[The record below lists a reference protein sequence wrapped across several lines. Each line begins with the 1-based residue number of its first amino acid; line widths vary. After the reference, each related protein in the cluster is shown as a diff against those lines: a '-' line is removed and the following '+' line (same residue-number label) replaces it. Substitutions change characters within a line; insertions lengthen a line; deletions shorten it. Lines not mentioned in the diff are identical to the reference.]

1 MTSGEMIL
9 GDNGNDATMHIIA
22 YGDTTANAS
31 ARLTVSD
38 DSISHYYTNTRR
50 QHFQS
55 DGVWFDN
62 GGLFVGS
69 NSIITTN
76 GLIKATNDV
85 VAFATSDR
93 RLKENIKPI
102 KNPLIKLSK
111 INGVE
116 FDWKPTTEEEK
127 RFVHANEG
135 HDIGVIAQEIEKVI
149 PEIVET
155 REKSGYKAVKY
166 EKIVP
171 LLIEAIKELKQEV
184 DELKKQIK

>member
-1 MTSGEMIL
+1 MGNWIVFLKIHLASPSPALNLRFQQQEVL
-9 GDNGNDATMHIIA
+9 GDITPFDYNI
-22 YGDTTANAS
+22 YS
-31 ARLTVSD
+31 
-38 DSISHYYTNTRR
+38 SIT
-50 QHFQS
+50 
-55 DGVWFDN
+55 
-62 GGLFVGS
+62 
-69 NSIITTN
+69 
-76 GLIKATNDV
+76 
-85 VAFATSDR
+85 
-93 RLKENIKPI
+93 PI
-102 KNPLIKLSK
+102 KNPLVKLSK

-127 RFVHANEG
+127 RLVHANEG